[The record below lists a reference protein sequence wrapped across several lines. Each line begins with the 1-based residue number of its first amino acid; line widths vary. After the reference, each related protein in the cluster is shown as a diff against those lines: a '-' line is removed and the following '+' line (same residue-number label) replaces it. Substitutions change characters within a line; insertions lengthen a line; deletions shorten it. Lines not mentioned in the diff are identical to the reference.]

1 LLKNV
6 IKKRLEIESNQEE
19 YEYESTT
26 LVYCKE
32 VNMMVPL
39 VRVSVGILL
48 KMQGFWNNDN
58 DKTLEIVVESCKGMD
73 DEPILRVKGSP

>member
-1 LLKNV
+1 
-6 IKKRLEIESNQEE
+6 
-19 YEYESTT
+19 
-26 LVYCKE
+26 
-32 VNMMVPL
+32 MMVPL